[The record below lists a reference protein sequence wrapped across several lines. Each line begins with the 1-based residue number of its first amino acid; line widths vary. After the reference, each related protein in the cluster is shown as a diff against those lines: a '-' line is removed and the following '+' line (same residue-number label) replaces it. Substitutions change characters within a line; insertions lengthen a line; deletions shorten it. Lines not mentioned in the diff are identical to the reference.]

1 MMAVS
6 TCALLLNSYTC
17 RRPAASGRCL
27 SGLQPMQP
35 ISQQAK
41 ALLCI
46 MIKLNANGEHVEGL
60 VTPAHASPGF
70 LPSGVYGAIVDLR
83 GSFQPTAPDV

>member
-1 MMAVS
+1 
-6 TCALLLNSYTC
+6 
-17 RRPAASGRCL
+17 
-27 SGLQPMQP
+27 
-35 ISQQAK
+35 
-41 ALLCI
+41 